1 MTQPS
6 FVPITEADQV
16 RAARRLHVPGPWS
29 PDRPAEIRV
38 PVRRH
43 GRMMGTPGPDQ
54 GFALRLARRFEGRLR
69 LEAGEHAEDVLA
81 GAALLASRRA
91 GMFGRAPSVHDLV
104 VALSLWGFLEDAQD
118 APPELIAA
126 RRAAF
131 AGAAHDYDVQRA
143 LVDGVPE
150 ALLRLAP
157 TEVGSRAEGGAWR
170 ALVGAAAGGATPEP
184 A

>member
-54 GFALRLARRFEGRLR
+54 GFALRLARRFEDRLH
-69 LEAGEHAEDVLA
+69 LTAGEHAEDVLA
-81 GAALLASRRA
+81 GASLLASRRA
-91 GMFGRAPSVHDLV
+91 GLFGRAPSVHDLV
-104 VALSLWGFLEDAQD
+104 AALSLWGFLGD
-118 APPELIAA
+118 APPELVAA
-126 RRAAF
+126 RKAAF
-131 AGAAHDYDVQRA
+131 QGAAHDYDVQRA
-143 LVDGVPE
+143 LVDSVPE
-150 ALLRLAP
+150 ASLRLAP
-157 TEVGSRAEGGAWR
+157 DEVGNQVGGEGWR
-170 ALVGAAAGGATPEP
+170 TLVGVLVSEATPAP